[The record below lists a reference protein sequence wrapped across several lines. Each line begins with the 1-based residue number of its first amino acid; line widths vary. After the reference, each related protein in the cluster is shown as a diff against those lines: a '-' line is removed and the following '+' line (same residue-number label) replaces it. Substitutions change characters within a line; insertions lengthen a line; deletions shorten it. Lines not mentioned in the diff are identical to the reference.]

1 MNKIFT
7 MVMMGI
13 MAISLTTIGIWHSF
27 DDVRWLLLAGIGIVG
42 IFETNRIFNSLPQ
55 GEIEVE
61 EDEAI

>member
-27 DDVRWLLLAGIGIVG
+27 DDVRWLWLAGIGIVG
-42 IFETNRIFNSLPQ
+42 IFETNRIFISLPQ

-61 EDEAI
+61 RDEAI